1 LEGCGNPHSSTGQ
14 VCRAGRKCASGAV
27 LGAVLPRCEVCK
39 MSALGLTTAS

>member
-27 LGAVLPRCEVCK
+27 LPRCEVCK